1 MREVMVVVALVAC
14 SKGPVKHA
22 GPEQDIID
30 KLAVAV
36 TDEPRKAVD
45 LYDVELR
52 QRIDVYEEVTRAP
65 GEQRVKLLEAAMPRV
80 GDGAALDTLR
90 AELAAAVRGGD
101 ASQGRVR

>member
-22 GPEQDIID
+22 RAQQAIID

-45 LYDVELR
+45 LYDVERR

-90 AELAAAVRGGD
+90 AELASEIHRGEF
-101 ASQGRVR
+101 S